1 MAPLLESEDE
11 ISEIEEV
18 SETFL
23 TKASSINSP
32 LIVRK
37 ENTNISVSCE
47 NVNFAKESSLEQNEC
62 DMKQISKYDNCD
74 IKRSDKLVEN
84 SAEENTSNTFTDG
97 VMKNNAHEDSTSP
110 SVLSV
115 SINHDYKTEEN
126 QENIRP
132 CKLKVKNKLNL
143 KLNFPT
149 KSEEKGETSSTNRF
163 TATLNLPSPAKC
175 LDAVEKNNAKSKRDN
190 KVRGRISTKKGKVS
204 LDAFNKRSIQGTSV
218 KNVNA
223 ANGGGSSQSEK
234 NGVKSQ
240 VISNVDCVVH
250 PSCFPDCF
258 SELKSVE
265 MSSDNK
271 LETLEPVNLCGRL
284 MNELSDSGGNDV
296 IIDRLISD
304 CYPKISVASPGDK
317 SYLRSDKM
325 LPTVSTNESTIAEE
339 GEMSKFMQNDFQII
353 HILNYIF
360 NHFKVIRIVLLNLYR
375 RR

>member
-37 ENTNISVSCE
+37 EITNISVSCE
-47 NVNFAKESSLEQNEC
+47 NLNFAKEISLEQNEC
-62 DMKQISKYDNCD
+62 DMKQTSKYDNSD
-74 IKRSDKLVEN
+74 IKRSDKLPKK

-97 VMKNNAHEDSTSP
+97 VMKNNVHEDSTSP

-115 SINHDYKTEEN
+115 PLNHDYKTEEN

-132 CKLKVKNKLNL
+132 CKLKAKNKLNL

-149 KSEEKGETSSTNRF
+149 KSEERVETSSTNRF

-175 LDAVEKNNAKSKRDN
+175 LEAVEKNNAKSKRDN
-190 KVRGRISTKKGKVS
+190 KVRGRISTTKGKVS
-204 LDAFNKRSIQGTSV
+204 LDAFNKRGTQGTSV
-218 KNVNA
+218 KNGND
-223 ANGGGSSQSEK
+223 ANGGGSSQSEQ
-234 NGVKSQ
+234 NGLKSQ

-250 PSCFPDCF
+250 
-258 SELKSVE
+258 ELKSVE

-271 LETLEPVNLCGRL
+271 LEKPEPVNLCGRL
-284 MNELSDSGGNDV
+284 TNELSDSGGNDV
-296 IIDRLISD
+296 IIDRLISNSH
-304 CYPKISVASPGDK
+304 PKISVTSPGDNSSLK
-317 SYLRSDKM
+317 SEKI
-325 LPTVSTNESTIAEE
+325 LPTVSTNESTIPEG
-339 GEMSKFMQNDFQII
+339 GEMSKFMQSVSESFIFQT
-353 HILNYIF
+353 NGYI
-360 NHFKVIRIVLLNLYR
+360 
-375 RR
+375 